1 MSLVFNKMPTSSE
14 LDSKSVHVEEY
25 KCKKCNIEKPQIFF
39 GATNG
44 TMNDVCKMC
53 IDASKKTFKFR

>member
-1 MSLVFNKMPTSSE
+1 MPTSSV